1 MSSEEEKEEGN
12 ITLVK
17 FTSKLGNSIVHP
29 EHWTTNDKGDAFSV
43 AAPNGQAIINVLTFA
58 VEGTG
63 ELSDLQRLMVD
74 YVKGEWIKSGW
85 TEIEI
90 GGMAG
95 AKLELEP
102 KLEETDTSWRLYALR
117 NGHCYHA
124 IFLNGL
130 TLVLTLNGGFYE
142 GVIESF
148 EGISGVD

>member
-1 MSSEEEKEEGN
+1 MIWTAVTFYSALSKSNYDQPNFITEEEKEEGN

-63 ELSDLQRLMVD
+63 ELSDLQGMMVD

-90 GGMAG
+90 GGIFD
-95 AKLELEP
+95 LI
-102 KLEETDTSWRLYALR
+102 
-117 NGHCYHA
+117 HC
-124 IFLNGL
+124 ILLLGC
-130 TLVLTLNGGFYE
+130 
-142 GVIESF
+142 I
-148 EGISGVD
+148 